1 MSTFIHCSVVGVVSV
16 YPQVWKVIQSPFV
29 SCVLNHHDANVVL
42 YDGRLDGR
50 CLCDCSLCVPM
61 YQFDVV
67 SRAFC
72 RRFGRSCLNM
82 VSLKRAVFSTYL
94 M

>member
-1 MSTFIHCSVVGVVSV
+1 MS
-16 YPQVWKVIQSPFV
+16 
-29 SCVLNHHDANVVL
+29 LNHHDVNVVL

-72 RRFGRSCLNM
+72 RRLGRSCFEHGGSDKGRFQNLSYVNNCGPEEG
-82 VSLKRAVFSTYL
+82 AFEETWWP
-94 M
+94 